1 LSSIVAVRDQV
12 ADWAAG
18 FDASAYTVEQCQQIV
33 SHATAMERMMGA
45 VKAQAAARIAQTDA
59 WKHTGARSAAHALAD
74 ATGTTVG
81 AARETL
87 DTGTA
92 MATLPALAQAAR
104 RGELS
109 AAQSASVASVAA
121 VAPELVPALITR
133 ASQTSLAEFREE
145 CGRTL
150 AAREPDP
157 DAKRAAIRDQRSLR
171 TWADPTGARILQ
183 LKDAPD
189 IIAGVMTAIAPA
201 REALRAQARQR
212 GETIRPDA
220 LDADALV
227 ATVHTGANG
236 PTSGNDADGAQP
248 LPHRCAPRA
257 KILVRVD
264 FDTLLRGYPIDG
276 EICEIAGYGPIA
288 VTAVTDII
296 TSGDAFLAAIVTKG
310 QQVLGV
316 SHYGRKALAH
326 QATAL
331 EWINP
336 TCAVDGC
343 TQHTRLETDHR
354 DPWANTKLTLLDL
367 LDRLCDHHHDL
378 KTRKNWAL
386 TPGHGKRPFVPPT
399 DPRHPNNSRGDPTQ
413 K

>member
-1 LSSIVAVRDQV
+1 LSSIVVVRDQV

-45 VKAQAAARIAQTDA
+45 VKAQAAARVAQTEV
-59 WKHTGARSAAHALAD
+59 WKESGARSPAHALAD

-87 DTGTA
+87 QTGAA
-92 MATLPALAQAAR
+92 MATLPELAAAAC
-104 RGELS
+104 RGKLS
-109 AAQSASVASVAA
+109 PAQSASLASVGV
-121 VAPELVPALITR
+121 VARELVPALIDR
-133 ASQTSLAEFREE
+133 AQQTSVAEFREE
-145 CGRTL
+145 CARTL

-157 DAKRAAIRDQRSLR
+157 EAKRAKIHAERELRS
-171 TWADPTGARILQ
+171 WSAPSGARVLQ
-183 LKDAPD
+183 LTDTPD
-189 IIAGVMTAIAPA
+189 IVAAVITQIAPA
-201 REALRAQARQR
+201 REALYAQARER
-212 GETIRPDA
+212 GETIRPEA

-227 ATVHTGANG
+227 ATIHAGAKG
-236 PTSGNDADGAQP
+236 RADSDDA

-257 KILVRVD
+257 KVLVRVD

-288 VTAVTDII
+288 VTAATAII
-296 TSGDAFLAAIVTKG
+296 TSGDAFLAAIVTQG